1 MIRSRLL
8 DGASLIPEGT
18 ASIGMRRLGFL
29 AAHVLRVNVE
39 IRSLRQ
45 TSRFDTSSVRRLLR
59 PFVLL
64 DYVHGELVN
73 LGDLGLKRLP
83 LLLLELIEIHGH
95 HTSLGDILLVVVL
108 PARVLPPL
116 VVRNSWLCLLEG
128 T

>member
-1 MIRSRLL
+1 M
-8 DGASLIPEGT
+8 
-18 ASIGMRRLGFL
+18 
-29 AAHVLRVNVE
+29 
-39 IRSLRQ
+39 
-45 TSRFDTSSVRRLLR
+45 
-59 PFVLL
+59 
-64 DYVHGELVN
+64 HGELVN

-108 PARVLPPL
+108 PTGVLPPL